1 MKWFYCLSITLIV
14 APPLT
19 GDEAL
24 ISAKK
29 VAAKTQKKLENR
41 TLYFRGLRTFERMCI
56 QCHGRT
62 GRGNGPW
69 AESMTNKPRNLRTGI
84 FKFRTTPYGKLPSDS
99 DLRRT
104 IRAGISGTAMPTFA
118 KMSDSEIEGIITYV
132 QSLSRRWQD
141 EENYAVPIKL
151 PEPPKWFQDVNAIKD
166 HVAKGQVLFGKTC
179 ATCHGPTGKGDGP
192 ASKGLIDI
200 WKHPITPADL
210 SEAHYKSGDN
220 PPDLFRTISTG
231 LDGTPMVG
239 FNGTHETEEIWNLV
253 AYVKSLRKMKE

>member
-1 MKWFYCLSITLIV
+1 MIKELQFLGLILLLLTQLHADEV
-14 APPLT
+14 ALT
-19 GDEAL
+19 
-24 ISAKK
+24 AKQI
-29 VAAKTQKKLENR
+29 AEKTQEKLTNR

-69 AESMTNKPRNLRTGI
+69 AETMTNKPRNLRTGT
-84 FKFRTTPYGKLPSDS
+84 FKFRTTPYGKLPSDD

-104 IRAGISGTAMPTFA
+104 IRSGISGTAMPTFA
-118 KMSDSEIEGIITYV
+118 KMNESELEGIITYV

-151 PEPPKWFQDVNAIKD
+151 PEPPPWFKDLEKIKG
-166 HVAKGQVLFGKTC
+166 HVAQGKILFAKTC
-179 ATCHGPTGKGDGP
+179 ASCHGQSGKGDGP

-200 WKHPITPADL
+200 WERPITPADL
-210 SEAHYKSGDN
+210 SEAHYKSGDK
-220 PPDLFRTISTG
+220 PADLFRTISTG

-239 FNGTHETEEIWNLV
+239 FHGTLKSEEIWNLV
-253 AYVKSLRKMKE
+253 AYVRSLRKK